1 MEISLIQLFIILLVA
16 FITAYFIGLTITSVV
31 DNRLRDTTINM
42 PRPKIEV
49 KIDSEVLSQA
59 GNGLLY
65 KQLLKENQEKGI
77 NLSELE
83 EHFSNP
89 NETKNEPK
97 EKPKGDD
104 SKAYLEKLKQHAKTL
119 VKEVKKIQPKDTQL
133 PLSKYPRIRENK
145 PAQEHFMGPPLTTYW
160 DNPVYTIQNPVRKE
174 RAEAYPPQELDKNVS
189 AYGINYMN
197 NNERVR
203 EQIEN
208 PKYKPFNEETVAQDF
223 QPIDYKGNRER
234 EQKVKNFKPINFVEQ
249 KVSNADFRRNWNELP
264 PRDER
269 CPDFRCQRMWDNC
282 TDNHHPRVPI
292 M

>member
-49 KIDSEVLSQA
+49 KIDSD
-59 GNGLLY
+59 LLY

-77 NLSELE
+77 NLQQLE
-83 EHFSNP
+83 GFTNP
-89 NETKNEPK
+89 EPK
-97 EKPKGDD
+97 ETSKATPKGDD
-104 SKAYLEKLKQHAKTL
+104 SKAYLEKLKQHVKDLEQKVKTI
-119 VKEVKKIQPKDTQL
+119 KPKDTQL

-160 DNPVYTIQNPVRKE
+160 DNPVYTIENPVRKE
-174 RAEAYPPQELDKNVS
+174 RALEYPPQELDKNVS
-189 AYGINYMN
+189 AYGKNYMN

-234 EQKVKNFKPINFVEQ
+234 EKKVKNFKPINFVEQ

-264 PRDER
+264 PREDR

>member
-42 PRPKIEV
+42 PRPKIEIKV
-49 KIDSEVLSQA
+49 DSD
-59 GNGLLY
+59 LLY

-77 NLSELE
+77 NLQQLE
-83 EHFSNP
+83 GFTNP
-89 NETKNEPK
+89 NETKETK
-97 EKPKGDD
+97 EKPIGFD
-104 SKAYLEKLKQHAKTL
+104 SKQYLEKLKQHVKDLEKT
-119 VKEVKKIQPKDTQL
+119 VKNIKPEDTQL

-145 PAQEHFMGPPLTTYW
+145 PAQEHFMGPPVTTYW
-160 DNPVYTIQNPVRKE
+160 DNPVYTIENPVRKE
-174 RAEAYPPQELDKNVS
+174 RAMEYPPQELDKNVS
-189 AYGINYMN
+189 AYGKNYMN

-203 EQIEN
+203 EQLEN
-208 PKYKPFNEETVAQDF
+208 PKYKPFNEETVAEDY
-223 QPIDYKGNRER
+223 QPINYKGNRER
-234 EQKVKNFKPINFVEQ
+234 EKKVKNFKPINFVEQ

-264 PRDER
+264 PREDR

>member
-42 PRPKIEV
+42 PRPRIEV
-49 KIDSEVLSQA
+49 KIDSD
-59 GNGLLY
+59 LLY
-65 KQLLKENQEKGI
+65 KELLKENQQKGI
-77 NLSELE
+77 NLQQLE

-89 NETKNEPK
+89 ESKETPK
-97 EKPKGDD
+97 GSPMGDD
-104 SKAYLEKLKQHAKTL
+104 SKAYLEKLKQHVKDLEEKVKTI
-119 VKEVKKIQPKDTQL
+119 KPKDTQL

-145 PAQEHFMGPPLTTYW
+145 PAQEHFMGPPMTTYW
-160 DNPVYTIQNPVRKE
+160 DNPVYTIENPVRKE

-189 AYGINYMN
+189 TYGKNFMN

-234 EQKVKNFKPINFVEQ
+234 EKKVKNFKPINFVEQ
-249 KVSNADFRRNWNELP
+249 KVTNADFRRNWNELP
-264 PRDER
+264 PREDR

>member
-42 PRPKIEV
+42 PRPRIEV
-49 KIDSEVLSQA
+49 KIDSD
-59 GNGLLY
+59 LLY
-65 KQLLKENQEKGI
+65 KELLKENQQKGI
-77 NLSELE
+77 NLQQLE

-89 NETKNEPK
+89 ESKETPK
-97 EKPKGDD
+97 ASPMGDD
-104 SKAYLEKLKQHAKTL
+104 SKAYLEKLKQHVKDLEEKVKTI
-119 VKEVKKIQPKDTQL
+119 KPKDTQL

-145 PAQEHFMGPPLTTYW
+145 PAQEHFMGPPMTTYW
-160 DNPVYTIQNPVRKE
+160 DNPVYTIENPVRKE

-189 AYGINYMN
+189 TYGKNFMN

-234 EQKVKNFKPINFVEQ
+234 EKKVKNFKPINFVEQ
-249 KVSNADFRRNWNELP
+249 KVTNADFRRNWNELP
-264 PRDER
+264 PREDR